1 MPRPANPHIR
11 NTREHQILQ
20 AAREVFAK
28 NGFDSA
34 RMDDIANASGLSKG
48 TLYLYYKSKDDL
60 IVGLLKTTFND
71 LLMQLRMLLA
81 VDSSVEIRLQDYAQQ
96 ISIYMQ
102 QDASSLNIAYNFYA
116 VAARQ
121 PSIRLLLQTYF
132 ADYRLL
138 LTQILEQGIE
148 RGEFIQF
155 DTAQAA
161 TTLVALMEGLTL
173 LWFTDPDAIQLET
186 VLSVALRGFFA
197 GLKG

>member
-1 MPRPANPHIR
+1 MPRPANPNIR
-11 NTREHQILQ
+11 NNRERQILQ

-60 IVGLLKTTFND
+60 IVALLKTTLND
-71 LLMQLRMLLA
+71 LLMQLRMLLD
-81 VDSSVEIRLQDYAQQ
+81 VDSSVETRLRDYAQQ

-116 VAARQ
+116 VATRR
-121 PSIRLLLQTYF
+121 PSIRLLLQAYF

-148 RGEFIQF
+148 RGEFTQF
-155 DTAQAA
+155 DSAQAA
-161 TTLVALMEGLTL
+161 ITLLTLMEGLTL
-173 LWFTDPDAIQLET
+173 LWFTDPNAIQLET
-186 VLSVALRGFFA
+186 VLSFALRGFFA